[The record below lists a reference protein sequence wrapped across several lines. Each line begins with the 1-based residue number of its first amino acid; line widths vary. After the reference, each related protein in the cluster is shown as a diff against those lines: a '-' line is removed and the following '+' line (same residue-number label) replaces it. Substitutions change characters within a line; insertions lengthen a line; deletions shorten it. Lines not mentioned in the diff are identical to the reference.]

1 MDPNAHDQWDKM
13 AALVARQH
21 RRDHPAYTFSPQH
34 TKKENRNKAAPM
46 DVVERT
52 QTAQDVRLPEITEER
67 AAREEAR
74 WHSRTSIHFFRDI
87 IYRDA
92 THDAFRQ
99 YNRDAL
105 CFGEQ
110 YIQEM
115 QSQQFPASAQ
125 ASESPNSYVPQ
136 CAAPQP
142 ILQHLNPLSQSI
154 PMDGFT
160 NNVITQPDAEN
171 PPLDEFSALFT
182 PLGEYQAQP
191 LGYNAGDTI
200 LVPPIYTTSSAYS
213 SASFCP
219 HLMTLYSPSQQTTPY
234 TASSAEGS
242 YRVSQCYISSCMS
255 FAIPGTPGQ
264 QHLFEPVSERLH
276 SLVTMQGPGVS
287 HRRRSDQLNSLEAE
301 TQYWNGIPSG
311 SMPLDERWS
320 RQMPSE
326 FEQRG
331 DWSRSVPPHITVQCQ

>member
-67 AAREEAR
+67 AVREEAR
-74 WHSRTSIHFFRDI
+74 WHSRTSIHFCRDI

-92 THDAFRQ
+92 THDAFSQ

-171 PPLDEFSALFT
+171 PPLDEF
-182 PLGEYQAQP
+182 
-191 LGYNAGDTI
+191 
-200 LVPPIYTTSSAYS
+200 
-213 SASFCP
+213 
-219 HLMTLYSPSQQTTPY
+219 QTTPY

-242 YRVSQCYISSCMS
+242 YR
-255 FAIPGTPGQ
+255 
-264 QHLFEPVSERLH
+264 HLFEPVSERLH
-276 SLVTMQGPGVS
+276 SLVTMQGPG
-287 HRRRSDQLNSLEAE
+287 AE
-301 TQYWNGIPSG
+301 TQYWNGISSG
-311 SMPLDERWS
+311 SMPLHERWS

-331 DWSRSVPPHITVQCQ
+331 NWSRSVPPHITVQCQ

>member
-1 MDPNAHDQWDKM
+1 MAFPNEHTLLQGHH
-13 AALVARQH
+13 LQRCNPRCLPPVQS
-21 RRDHPAYTFSPQH
+21 RRIVLWRTVH
-34 TKKENRNKAAPM
+34 TGDA
-46 DVVERT
+46 VTTVSC
-52 QTAQDVRLPEITEER
+52 IR
-67 AAREEAR
+67 ASIRIAKLL
-74 WHSRTSIHFFRDI
+74 RTSM
-87 IYRDA
+87 
-92 THDAFRQ
+92 
-99 YNRDAL
+99 
-105 CFGEQ
+105 CG
-110 YIQEM
+110 
-115 QSQQFPASAQ
+115 ASA
-125 ASESPNSYVPQ
+125 
-136 CAAPQP
+136 
-142 ILQHLNPLSQSI
+142 NPST
-154 PMDGFT
+154 PK
-160 NNVITQPDAEN
+160 
-171 PPLDEFSALFT
+171 PPLAVHSDGWVYEQCHYTAGCRKPPVVRIRACIHPHSPYFDSSRVYQSALFT

-219 HLMTLYSPSQQTTPY
+219 HLMTLYSPSQQTTPH

-276 SLVTMQGPGVS
+276 SLVTRQGSGVS
-287 HRRRSDQLNSLEAE
+287 RRGRSDQLNSLEAE
-301 TQYWNGIPSG
+301 TQYRNGIPSG

-331 DWSRSVPPHITVQCQ
+331 DWSRSVPPHITVQCRYPNYPYRAPRRALLDTLCFSLSSLVS